1 MNKKKLLISL
11 SLTGVL
17 LIVALVMMISSQN
30 NKFDY
35 KNKSTMFENINDLS
49 FLNED
54 IVEESINLDEDIS
67 DDCESSLSEK
77 RTVLL
82 EYNGN
87 RIYVFAYVFDTVD
100 SCLEYA
106 NKVSGNNYKRN
117 YEGNDIARYYYKHTS
132 FFNIFQ
138 TEKVLVFQNNQAY
151 VISAKI
157 PEKDFNEFVEYYMSQ
172 LPNKVEMLY

>member
-67 DDCESSLSEK
+67 DDCE
-77 RTVLL
+77 
-82 EYNGN
+82 
-87 RIYVFAYVFDTVD
+87 
-100 SCLEYA
+100 
-106 NKVSGNNYKRN
+106 
-117 YEGNDIARYYYKHTS
+117 
-132 FFNIFQ
+132 
-138 TEKVLVFQNNQAY
+138 
-151 VISAKI
+151 
-157 PEKDFNEFVEYYMSQ
+157 
-172 LPNKVEMLY
+172 

>member
-1 MNKKKLLISL
+1 MNKKKLIISL

-67 DDCESSLSEK
+67 DDCE
-77 RTVLL
+77 
-82 EYNGN
+82 
-87 RIYVFAYVFDTVD
+87 
-100 SCLEYA
+100 
-106 NKVSGNNYKRN
+106 
-117 YEGNDIARYYYKHTS
+117 
-132 FFNIFQ
+132 
-138 TEKVLVFQNNQAY
+138 
-151 VISAKI
+151 
-157 PEKDFNEFVEYYMSQ
+157 
-172 LPNKVEMLY
+172 